1 MSSKEEILAKIRKN
15 TGQKYDFPTWKIN
28 TLKYPDTLQQFIK
41 ASAITGGEA
50 VLLEEGQDV
59 NELIKQRYGNLPR
72 IASNLPEITCATF
85 NPDEVE
91 RPQELNGTDLA
102 IVRGEIGVAENG
114 CVWIPQTVKYKSIY
128 FISEALV
135 ILLDRNNVVDT
146 MEDAY
151 ARIKDIPYNFATF
164 ISGPSKTADIESA
177 LVKGAH
183 GAREALVILT

>member
-15 TGQKYDFPTWKIN
+15 TGQKYDFPTWKVN

-50 VLLEEGQDV
+50 VLLAEGQDV
-59 NELIKQRYGNLPR
+59 NELIKQRYGSLPR

-102 IVRGEIGVAENG
+102 IVRGEIGVAAHTD
-114 CVWIPQTVKYKSIY
+114 IRK
-128 FISEALV
+128 
-135 ILLDRNNVVDT
+135 VDD
-146 MEDAY
+146 DAAEPLQHLGRGV
-151 ARIKDIPYNFATF
+151 ARLA
-164 ISGPSKTADIESA
+164 
-177 LVKGAH
+177 V
-183 GAREALVILT
+183 

>member
-15 TGQKYDFPTWKIN
+15 TGQKYDFPTWKVN
-28 TLKYPDTLQQFIK
+28 TIKYPDTLQQFIK

-59 NELIKQRYGNLPR
+59 NELIKQRFGSLPR
-72 IASNLPEITCATF
+72 VASNLPEITCATF
-85 NPDEVE
+85 NPDELE
-91 RPQELNGTDLA
+91 RPQEL
-102 IVRGEIGVAENG
+102 GVAENG
-114 CVWIPQTVKYKSIY
+114 CVWIPQTVKYKSLY

-135 ILLDRNNVVDT
+135 ILLDRKNVVDT
-146 MEDAY
+146 MADAY